1 MVFIQCGYCKEPL
14 CVINYKMMMSDRMVI
29 RNYQEECPN
38 CSKTLDFFWH
48 ESADQIFEEGKL
60 DGTD

>member
-1 MVFIQCGYCKEPL
+1 
-14 CVINYKMMMSDRMVI
+14 MMMSDRMVI

-38 CSKTLDFFWH
+38 CGKTLDFFWH
-48 ESADQIFEEGKL
+48 ENADQIFEKGKL

>member
-1 MVFIQCGYCKEPL
+1 MVFIQCSYCKEPL

-38 CSKTLDFFWH
+38 CGKTLDFFWH
-48 ESADQIFEEGKL
+48 ENADQIFEKGKL